1 MSSVLFWGDLVIE
14 DQFKDN
20 LMIVSLCGER
30 GFDAFIIIPI
40 NTGLPI
46 CYLRTGSPI
55 GSLDFQSFYL

>member
-30 GFDAFIIIPI
+30 GSADFMPIPV
-40 NTGLPI
+40 NTRI
-46 CYLRTGSPI
+46 AIYYLSKGH
-55 GSLDFQSFYL
+55 L